1 MFGTSS
7 AIVSFKHRTRGV
19 FKVASLPAS
28 GEGSGE
34 ASYRQQCR
42 AGSVRR
48 ELSLESQ
55 RLGRRERG
63 QERRPRGEGGPGAG
77 RDSPAE
83 QARQGHRGRRN
94 SRSKGPG
101 VGMGWAG
108 CVPETGR
115 KPVRPEE
122 RDRWEVYSGRARRGP
137 RGPLTPTSRQGR
149 VTRAATPGPAPSE
162 SLGAEPWRGYV

>member
-1 MFGTSS
+1 M
-7 AIVSFKHRTRGV
+7 
-19 FKVASLPAS
+19 PS
-28 GEGSGE
+28 GEF
-34 ASYRQQCR
+34 
-42 AGSVRR
+42 RR

-101 VGMGWAG
+101 VGTRWAG
-108 CVPETGR
+108 CVPQTGR
-115 KPVRPEE
+115 KPVQPEE
-122 RDRWEVYSGRARRGP
+122 RGRWEVYSGRARRGP
-137 RGPLTPTSRQGR
+137 RGPLTPTSCQGR

-162 SLGAEPWRGYV
+162 SLGAEPWRGYVRDSPGDTNVRLGWGEENGHCYPMGMKRQLCKMMKF